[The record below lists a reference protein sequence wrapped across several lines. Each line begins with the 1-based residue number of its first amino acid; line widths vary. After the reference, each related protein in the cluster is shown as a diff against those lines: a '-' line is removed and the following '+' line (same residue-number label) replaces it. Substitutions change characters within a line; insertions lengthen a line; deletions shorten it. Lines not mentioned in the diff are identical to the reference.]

1 MTASA
6 EFVDIPAARVP
17 VHARADVLVVG
28 GGAAGVAAA
37 VAAARRGAG
46 TVLAERGTYLG
57 GLATGGM
64 IIALLTMD
72 DGAGN
77 QVVGGLCQETV
88 DRMVARGAAHFPP
101 PDEWGRDDETLI
113 ARNQEWL
120 FVSGHGPHRVRYSVA
135 YHPEEMK
142 FAFEQMCVEA
152 GVTMLYSTW
161 GGEAIVSGD
170 HLDGVVFQSKS
181 GRFAV
186 LADVVI
192 DTTGDLDVLAAAGAR
207 HEKEK
212 VLPWL
217 WFTMS
222 GVEDVGAA
230 VGAAPGVFR
239 TVGEGQ
245 VLVTWAATERVSRFI
260 DATDV
265 DDITYAAVASR
276 EQVMKLYDSLRR
288 DVPAL
293 GRASLG
299 HVADQLDVTES
310 RRLVGEYVLSRD
322 DLDRRFEDTV
332 AVTGHWTKYDCVY
345 NVPYRSLL
353 AREFDNALAAGRC
366 LSADHRAH
374 HATKEIPAC
383 MATGEAAGAAAAL
396 AVRTGLGLKDISRS
410 RLRADLS
417 DHGAIL
423 ERVE

>member
-1 MTASA
+1 MAESK
-6 EFVDIPAARVP
+6 EFVDVPAARVP
-17 VHARADVLVVG
+17 IRARADVLVVG

-37 VAAARRGAG
+37 VAAARRGAR
-46 TVLAERGTYLG
+46 TVLAERGNYLG

-72 DGAGN
+72 DGAGH

-88 DRMVARGAAHFPP
+88 DRMAARGATYFPP
-101 PDEWGRDDETLI
+101 PGDWGSGDESLI
-113 ARNQEWL
+113 ARDREWL
-120 FVSGHGPHRVRYSVA
+120 LVNGHGPHRVRYSVA

-152 GVTMLYSTW
+152 GVRMLYGAW
-161 GGEAIVSGD
+161 GGEALVSGGQI
-170 HLDGVVFQSKS
+170 DGAVFQSKS

-186 LADVVI
+186 MADVVI
-192 DTTGDLDVLAAAGAR
+192 DATGDLDVLSAAGATY
-207 HEKEK
+207 EKEK

-217 WFTMS
+217 WFTLS
-222 GVEDVGAA
+222 GVEDAGAA
-230 VGAAPGVFR
+230 VRSPGVFR
-239 TVGEGQ
+239 TVGAGQ

-276 EQVMKLYDSLRR
+276 EQVMKLYDMLRSG
-288 DVPAL
+288 VPAL
-293 GRASLG
+293 KDASLG

-345 NVPYRSLL
+345 NIPYRSLV

-396 AVRTGLGLKDISRS
+396 AVRTGLPLKDIERPV
-410 RLRADLS
+410 LQADLRRG
-417 DHGAIL
+417 GAIL
-423 ERVE
+423 ERRG